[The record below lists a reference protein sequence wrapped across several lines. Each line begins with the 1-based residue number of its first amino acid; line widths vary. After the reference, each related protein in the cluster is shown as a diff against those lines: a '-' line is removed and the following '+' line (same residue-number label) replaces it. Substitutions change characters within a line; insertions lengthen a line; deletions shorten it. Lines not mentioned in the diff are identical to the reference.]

1 MDKEKVVL
9 AFSGGLGTVAALH
22 LLRRRFGSNII
33 TYTANLG
40 QRGSTELLCERAL
53 QLGAGSAHVADL
65 RERFATDFV
74 WPALRAGSV
83 CDSGYFLA
91 HALARPLIVAEMVKI
106 AREEG
111 ARYLAHGCA
120 SKSNDQVRFEVCA
133 AALAPELKV
142 LAPLRDA
149 NLLHLE
155 ELVEYC
161 ERHHLPTRL
170 GEENRFSITSNL
182 LGSSVQLGQAPDA
195 WEEVPEDVYRLTA
208 PLERAPD
215 QADELVIGFEGGVPV
230 TLDGQRPGPVDLLLR
245 LGEVAGKHGIGRL
258 TTVEDRLIGIK
269 MLEVY
274 EQPAATVL
282 HAARAALERLVL
294 SPNMLDYRAYPAKK
308 YAELT
313 YQGFWFS
320 ELREALDAFFGKAA
334 EFVEG
339 EVRVRLLKGQC
350 QVVGLRSQY
359 SLYSR
364 ALAAPDAEQDEF
376 AHQAVRGYMETLS
389 QSVRTG
395 REAREA
401 D

>member
-1 MDKEKVVL
+1 MEKEKVVL

-40 QRGSTELLCERAL
+40 QKGSTELLCERAL

-74 WPALRAGSV
+74 WPAVRAGAV
-83 CDSGYFLA
+83 CESGYFLA
-91 HALARPLIVAEMVKI
+91 HALARPLIVAEMIKI

-120 SKSNDQVRFEVCA
+120 SKSNDQVRFEVSA

-155 ELVEYC
+155 ELVAYC
-161 ERHHLPTRL
+161 QRHHLPTRL

-182 LGSSVQLGQAPDA
+182 LGSSVQWDKARDA
-195 WEEVPEDVYRLTA
+195 WDEVPEDVYRLTA
-208 PLERAPD
+208 PVERTPEEG
-215 QADELVIGFEGGVPV
+215 QEVVIGFEEGVP
-230 TLDGQRPGPVDLLLR
+230 TSLDGERPGPVELLVR
-245 LGEVAGKHGIGRL
+245 LGELAGKHGVGRL
-258 TTVEDRLIGIK
+258 TTLEDRLIGIK
-269 MLEVY
+269 MIEVY

-282 HAARAALERLVL
+282 HAARSALERLVL
-294 SPNMLDYRAYPAKK
+294 SPAMLDYRAYPAKK

-313 YQGFWFS
+313 YQGFWYS
-320 ELREALDAFFGKAA
+320 ELREALDAFFAKGC
-334 EFVEG
+334 EYVQG
-339 EVRVRLLKGQC
+339 EVRVRLRKGLC
-350 QVVGLRSQY
+350 KVVGVRSPH
-359 SLYSR
+359 SLYSPGM
-364 ALAAPDAEQDEF
+364 AAPTAEQDEF
-376 AHQAVRGYMETLS
+376 AHQSVRGYVETLS
-389 QSVRTG
+389 QSVRSG
-395 REAREA
+395 REVRGE

>member
-22 LLRRRFGSNII
+22 LLRRRFGANII

-40 QRGSTELLCERAL
+40 QKGSTELLCERAL

-65 RERFATDFV
+65 RERFVSDFV
-74 WPALRAGSV
+74 WPAMRAAAV

-91 HALARPLIVAEMVKI
+91 HALARPLIVHEMVKI

-120 SKSNDQVRFEVCA
+120 SKSNDQVRFEVGA

-155 ELVEYC
+155 ELVAYC
-161 ERHHLPTRL
+161 ERHHLPTRR
-170 GEENRFSITSNL
+170 GDENKFSITANL
-182 LGSSVQLGQAPDA
+182 LGSSVQWDRAPDG
-195 WEEVPEDVYRLTA
+195 WDEVPEDVYRLTA
-208 PLERAPD
+208 PLARTPEEP
-215 QADELVIGFEGGVPV
+215 QELVIGFERGVPV
-230 TLDGQRPGPVDLLLR
+230 SLDGERPGPVDLLQR
-245 LGEVAGKHGIGRL
+245 LGELAGKHGIGRL
-258 TTVEDRLIGIK
+258 TTLEDRLIGIK
-269 MLEVY
+269 MVEVY
-274 EQPAATVL
+274 EQPAATVV
-282 HAARAALERLVL
+282 HAARTALERLVL
-294 SPNMLDYRAYPAKK
+294 SPAMLEWRAYPSRK

-320 ELREALDAFFGKAA
+320 ELREALDAFFLKAT
-334 EFVEG
+334 EFVQG
-339 EVRVRLLKGQC
+339 EVRVRLHRGRC
-350 QVVGLRSQY
+350 EVTGARSPY

-364 ALAAPDAEQDEF
+364 AMADPTAEQDEF
-376 AHQAVRGYMETLS
+376 AHAAVRGYMETLS

-395 REAREA
+395 REARESE
-401 D
+401 